1 MTLAE
6 FSQVRALPVRE
17 KLLLVDEIWES
28 MIDVES
34 ELEVL
39 DAEKREL
46 NARWERFEKDPLR
59 ALTLE
64 EFQAR
69 INAKRS

>member
-1 MTLAE
+1 MTLAD

-46 NARWERFEKDPLR
+46 NARWERFEKAPLS

-69 INAKRS
+69 INAKRI

>member
-1 MTLAE
+1 M
-6 FSQVRALPVRE
+6 RE

-28 MIDVES
+28 MVDVES

-46 NARWERFEKDPLR
+46 NARWERFEKDPLS

-69 INAKRS
+69 INAKRG

>member
-46 NARWERFEKDPLR
+46 NARWERFEKDPLS

-69 INAKRS
+69 INAKRG

>member
-1 MTLAE
+1 MTLAD

-28 MIDVES
+28 MMDVES

-69 INAKRS
+69 INAKRI

>member
-1 MTLAE
+1 M
-6 FSQVRALPVRE
+6 RALPVRE

-28 MIDVES
+28 MVDVEA

-39 DAEKREL
+39 DAEKREME
-46 NARWERFEKDPLR
+46 ARWERFEKDPSR

-69 INAKRS
+69 INVKRG

>member
-1 MTLAE
+1 M
-6 FSQVRALPVRE
+6 SE
-17 KLLLVDEIWES
+17 KLLLKDEIWES

-46 NARWERFEKDPLR
+46 NARWERFEKDPLS

-69 INAKRS
+69 INAKRG

>member
-6 FSQVRALPVRE
+6 FSQVRALPMRE

-28 MIDVES
+28 MVDVES

-46 NARWERFEKDPLR
+46 NARWERFEKDPLS

-69 INAKRS
+69 INAKRG

>member
-1 MTLAE
+1 MTRAE

-46 NARWERFEKDPLR
+46 NARWERFEKDPLS

-69 INAKRS
+69 ISAKRG